1 MCVFTMNFASAGL
14 VISQI
19 LMLTICTYL
28 RNLIGL

>member
-14 VISQI
+14 VISHI
-19 LMLTICTYL
+19 LVLTICTYL